1 MTAPADPVAIPSL
14 IIRYERQGRQMEQ
27 LRLALMQVSTINPA
41 AVIDWENPV
50 ATMREL
56 AAYVAALKLELADA
70 RASAPAASSTQPK
83 ENHG

>member
-1 MTAPADPVAIPSL
+1 MTTPDDSTVRPSL
-14 IIRYERQGRQMEQ
+14 VIRYERQGRQMEQ

-56 AAYVAALKLELADA
+56 AAYVAALKLELAEA
-70 RASAPAASSTQPK
+70 RASAPAASAD
-83 ENHG
+83 